1 MLEHI
6 DKLCLEPLDGPDAL
20 PYSISGEDPVMIGRA
35 RDCDLRLPNP
45 SISRHHASVS
55 WHKPRWY
62 VTDLGSRTGTF
73 LNGMRLTP
81 ESPAQAAGGDLMRV
95 GPYTYRIDVE
105 GSHEH
110 TLAITDVGI
119 APGTIVQRATSKEL
133 DALAER
139 RLALLM
145 DGAQT
150 MHMASTENELAN
162 AIATLALAGT
172 GFHRVV
178 VLRHGRDDNP
188 EVIAFRDQHNPDAG
202 IFGFSRSMV
211 QEAGAGHVVRL
222 TKAESMPLDCSIGDL
237 SIHSAVCCPIVI
249 DNSVTGY
256 VYLDSRG
263 MEEQPYPDAVGFCH
277 AVARLAS
284 LCIANQKR
292 ADLQVRQA
300 MLDKE
305 LKAARDAQAFLTPAE
320 EGVVGGLSYKFR
332 TLPGRFLAGDL
343 FDIFELENN
352 KVGICFGD
360 VCGHGLGS
368 AVVMTAILS
377 HLRSAM
383 TLHGEPV
390 AATTNINR
398 YLIERSNYETFASL
412 FVGIY
417 DSRTR
422 ILQFV
427 DAGHGHWLIRRKNCP
442 PEPGPM
448 PQHLIIGV
456 DPECAYAARELQFS
470 KGDRFLIYS
479 DGVTE
484 RTGEDNEEFGQQRLI
499 DAVAGARNPREDMT
513 SALEAMQSFVGRR
526 GVEDDTT
533 LVSLAIEA

>member
-1 MLEHI
+1 
-6 DKLCLEPLDGPDAL
+6 
-20 PYSISGEDPVMIGRA
+20 
-35 RDCDLRLPNP
+35 
-45 SISRHHASVS
+45 
-55 WHKPRWY
+55 
-62 VTDLGSRTGTF
+62 
-73 LNGMRLTP
+73 
-81 ESPAQAAGGDLMRV
+81 MRV
-95 GPYTYRIDVE
+95 GPYTYRLDVE
-105 GSHEH
+105 GSHEQ

-119 APGTIVQRATSKEL
+119 APGTIVGRATSQEL

-145 DGAQT
+145 DGAQA
-150 MHMASTENELAN
+150 MHQAGTETQWAE
-162 AIATLALAGT
+162 AIVTLALAGT

-178 VLRHGRDDNP
+178 VLRHGRDDHP
-188 EVIAFRDQHNPDAG
+188 EVIAFQDQHNPNG
-202 IFGFSRSMV
+202 SVFGFSRSIV
-211 QEAGAGHVVRL
+211 REAGAGHVVRL
-222 TKAESMPLDCSIGDL
+222 TKTESMPLDCSIGSL
-237 SIHSAVCCPIVI
+237 CIHSAVCCPIVI

-263 MEEQPYPDAVGFCH
+263 AEEQPYPDAVGFCH

-292 ADLQVRQA
+292 ADLQLRQV

-343 FDIFELENN
+343 FDIFELDDG

-368 AVVMTAILS
+368 AVLMTAILS
-377 HLRSAM
+377 HLRSVM

-412 FVGIY
+412 FVGMF
-417 DSRTR
+417 DSRTGV
-422 ILQFV
+422 LQFV
-427 DAGHGHWLIRRKNCP
+427 DAGHGHWLIKRKDRP

-470 KGDRFLIYS
+470 RGDRFLIYS

-499 DAVAGARNPREDMT
+499 DAIAGAHSPNEDMA
-513 SALEAMQSFVGRR
+513 SALDAMQLFVGRR

-533 LVSLAIEA
+533 LVSLAIEG